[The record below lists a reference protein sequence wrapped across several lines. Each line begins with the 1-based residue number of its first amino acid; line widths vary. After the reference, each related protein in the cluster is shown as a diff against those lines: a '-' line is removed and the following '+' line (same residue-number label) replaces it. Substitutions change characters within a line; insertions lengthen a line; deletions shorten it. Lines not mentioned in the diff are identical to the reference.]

1 MPRWVAKCSE
11 CGFEHT
17 HSMILADGPI
27 ADYFIDPKPDIPV
40 GTRFDCPNCGEMR
53 GYTKV
58 DLVYRS

>member
-1 MPRWVAKCSE
+1 
-11 CGFEHT
+11 
-17 HSMILADGPI
+17 MILADGPI
-27 ADYFIDPKPDIPV
+27 ADYFIDPKPDIPA